1 MMADGIPG
9 TRKVILE
16 DCAHLPKE
24 AAIRI
29 IGLVRRRIMSVQTNF
44 KWWLFKIGGGAAIL
58 GSLCAGVGNLLHP
71 ITPRDNPEGVAQVIA
86 QSQHWT
92 LIHLI
97 ITLGIILMLA
107 GLIAIRHAIE
117 GGLPE
122 ALARLGVYAGIVG
135 VTVGMITVIL
145 DGVAAKTL
153 ADQWAITPASEEA
166 VALHLVSTNETIN
179 FAIAGLFNMS
189 FAGVPFI
196 LIGLAVA
203 LSKAFPRW
211 LGWTSAVAGMG
222 SIGAGL
228 VQAFSG
234 EPTIASLILTIIGPT
249 VISLWLLVMGIL
261 LLRNTV
267 KR

>member
-1 MMADGIPG
+1 MMEKTIENVKLGDG
-9 TRKVILE
+9 KVHDFAE
-16 DCAHLPKE
+16 TSM
-24 AAIRI
+24 R
-29 IGLVRRRIMSVQTNF
+29 
-44 KWWLFKIGGGAAIL
+44 WWLFRFGGIAGVL
-58 GSLCAGVGNLLHP
+58 GSLFAGVGNLLHP
-71 ITPRDNPEGVAQVIA
+71 VTPRNDPEGVAQVIA
-86 QSQHWT
+86 QSDYWT
-92 LIHLI
+92 HIHLI
-97 ITLGIILMLA
+97 IALGIILMLG

-135 VTVGMITVIL
+135 VTVGLITVIL

-153 ADQWAITPASEEA
+153 ADQWAIASASEKA
-166 VALHLVSTNETIN
+166 IALHLVSTNETIN
-179 FAIAGLFNMS
+179 FALAGLFNMS

-203 LSKAFPRW
+203 LTNAFPRW
-211 LGWTSAVAGMG
+211 LGWTAAVAGSG

-228 VQAFSG
+228 VQAFTG

-267 KR
+267 NR